1 MTSDRQIYNVILYMM
16 EHPIPNAKI
25 MYLGEHVNLMF
36 NWDQQS
42 FDRGTGL
49 VLSDY
54 DHIMRVLEALAH
66 KEQAH
71 RELQNAMEFIHEKDR
86 EFKEF

>member
-25 MYLGEHVNLMF
+25 IYLRNEVNLMF

-49 VLSDY
+49 ILSDY
-54 DHIMRVLEALAH
+54 DHIMRVLEALAL

-71 RELQNAMEFIHEKDR
+71 QKLQDAVQFIHEKDR
-86 EFKEF
+86 EFTDF

>member
-25 MYLGEHVNLMF
+25 MYLGNEVNLMF

-42 FDRGTGL
+42 FDRGTGTI
-49 VLSDY
+49 LSDY

-71 RELQNAMEFIHEKDR
+71 RELQDALQFIHEKNR
-86 EFKEF
+86 KFMEF

>member
-25 MYLGEHVNLMF
+25 TYIDEHVDLMF
-36 NWDQQS
+36 NWDQQT
-42 FDRGTGL
+42 FDRGTGWI
-49 VLSDY
+49 LSDY